1 MQDQDKTK
9 DQLVDELNEMRRK
22 SLLREAV
29 EDQPGKSQCLP
40 SELEDKTP
48 EEITHELHVH
58 QVELEMQNEEL
69 KRVQLELEASRSN
82 YQGKYQ
88 DLYDFA
94 PIGYFT
100 LTPKGLIA
108 EVNLTGAAL
117 LGMPR
122 PKLIKRGFGHFVSP
136 NSLDL
141 WDKHIISVLG
151 HEEKQTCDIRLI
163 REDESSFYARL
174 NSIRIVVPDEWKG
187 ETEETHL
194 IHLAVTDVTDW
205 MWAEKELRESEE
217 RYRTVA
223 DFTYDWE
230 YWVDPEGNFLYV
242 SPSCE
247 RITGYSAQ
255 EFLDDPSLLDKIV
268 HPDDLDDI
276 RNHLHVV
283 EKKVGHETLYSLDF
297 RIIHRDGHTV
307 WVSHACRPVYGKEG
321 QPLGRRVCNRDITER
336 KQSEE
341 EIRLNE
347 SRLQCLYEISQYKAY
362 NVQDVL
368 NFTLERAITLTGS
381 RFGFIYHYDGNK
393 RCFILNSWSKDVM
406 TECEIAEPHDVNER
420 VKTGLWGE
428 AVRQKKAIIVN
439 DFQAPSLLK
448 KGYPPGHVELFKFMT
463 VPVFQED
470 RIVAVIGAANKKS
483 DYDDSDVRQLSLLM
497 DSVWRMIEN
506 QRVFEQE
513 RLLFTAIDQSADAV
527 IITDATGTIQYVNH
541 AQETL
546 SGYSLDE
553 LVGQTPNVFKND
565 FHDGNFYKQL
575 WDTIGVGTVWSGR
588 FVNKKKDGAEYHED
602 ATVSPVYDKSAN
614 LTNFVVVEHDVT
626 KQLALQE
633 QLVQSQKMEAVGT
646 LAGGMAHDFN
656 NLLQV
661 VLGYSELMLLRKKE
675 EDTDYA
681 DIQKIYQAGK
691 RGTDLVKSLLIFSRK
706 VEPKYNPINLN
717 QEILQVQSLLS
728 RTIPKIITIDLHL
741 GVDLGPIK
749 ADQSQIGQILM
760 NLAVNARDAMPDG
773 GTLTIET
780 ASRQLDEEYCSTH
793 PEAKPGSYVLL
804 TVSDTGQGMDK
815 KTLSHIFEPFFTTKE
830 MGKGTGLGL
839 AIVYGIVKNH
849 DGHII
854 CCSEPGQGA
863 TFKTYLPV
871 IQTQKESEPQ
881 TEETPLKGGTETIL
895 LVEDEEDIRDLG
907 TTILNHFG
915 YKVLSAGN
923 GKEALEIF
931 QMEKDKISLILLDL
945 IMPVMDGRKCLA
957 EILRIDPN
965 AKVITTSGFRPSGP
979 DNWAM
984 ALGAKGFVQK
994 PYNMTQLLTTIREI
1008 LDKN

>member
-1 MQDQDKTK
+1 MEDKGEI
-9 DQLVDELNEMRRK
+9 DETG
-22 SLLREAV
+22 SSDSALRGAAE
-29 EDQPGKSQCLP
+29 ENLGKSQDASP
-40 SELEDKTP
+40 ELADKTS
-48 EEITHELHVH
+48 EAIIHSLEVHEIE
-58 QVELEMQNEEL
+58 QEMQDEEL
-69 KRVQLELEASRSN
+69 KSVQNALDRSKD
-82 YQGKYQ
+82 KYQ

-94 PIGYFT
+94 PVGYFT

-141 WDKHIISVLG
+141 WDEHIISVLG
-151 HEEKQTCDIRLI
+151 HEEKQTCDLRLI
-163 REDESSFYARL
+163 REDESTFYARL
-174 NSIRIVVPDEWKG
+174 NSIRIVLPDEWKAETG
-187 ETEETHL
+187 ETDL
-194 IHLAVTDVTDW
+194 IHTAVTDVTDR

-255 EFLDDPSLLDKIV
+255 EFLDDPSLFDKIV

-276 RNHLHVV
+276 RNHLDVERKVV
-283 EKKVGHETLYSLDF
+283 NEDLYSLDF
-297 RIIHRDGHTV
+297 RIIHQDGHAV

-362 NVQDVL
+362 NVQDFL
-368 NFTLERAITLTGS
+368 NFTLDHAIRLTGS

-393 RCFILNSWSKDVM
+393 RRFILNSWSKDVM
-406 TECEIAEPHDVNER
+406 TECEIAEPHDVNEL

-428 AVRQKKAIIVN
+428 AVRQKKAVIVN
-439 DFQAPSLLK
+439 DFQAPNLLK
-448 KGYPPGHVELFKFMT
+448 KGYPTGHVELFKFMT

-470 RIVAVIGAANKKS
+470 SIVAVIGVANKKS

-506 QRVFEQE
+506 QRGFEQE
-513 RLLFTAIDQSADAV
+513 RLLFTAIGQSADAI

-541 AQETL
+541 AQATI

-575 WDTIGVGTVWSGR
+575 WETVTAGKVWSGR
-588 FVNKKKDGAEYHED
+588 FINKKRDGSEYHED
-602 ATVSPVYDKSAN
+602 ATISPVYDKSGN

-626 KQLALQE
+626 TQLQLQE
-633 QLVQSQKMEAVGT
+633 QLVQAQKMEAVGT

-675 EDTDYA
+675 EDTDYV
-681 DIQKIYQAGK
+681 DINKIFQAGK

-728 RTIPKIITIDLHL
+728 RTIPKIIKIDLHL

-760 NLAVNARDAMPDG
+760 NLGINARDAMPDG

-780 ASRQLDEEYCSTH
+780 ANRQLDEEYCNSH

-804 TVSDTGQGMDK
+804 TVSDTGRGMDT
-815 KTLSHIFEPFFTTKE
+815 KTLSHIFEPFFTTKG

-854 CCSEPGQGA
+854 CYSEPGQGA
-863 TFKTYLPV
+863 TFKIYLPI
-871 IQTQKESEPQ
+871 IQTQSEPITQ
-881 TEETPLKGGTETIL
+881 TGETPIEGGTETIL
-895 LVEDEEDIRDLG
+895 FVEDEEDIMDLG
-907 TTILNHFG
+907 TTILDHFG
-915 YKVLSAGN
+915 YKVISAGN
-923 GKEALEIF
+923 GKEALEIYE
-931 QMEKDKISLILLDL
+931 MERDRISLILLDL

-979 DNWAM
+979 ANWAM
-984 ALGAKGFVQK
+984 SLGAKGFVQK
-994 PYNMTQLLTTIREI
+994 PYDMRQLLTTIRKA
-1008 LDKN
+1008 LDNDLPRPVDDQDGR